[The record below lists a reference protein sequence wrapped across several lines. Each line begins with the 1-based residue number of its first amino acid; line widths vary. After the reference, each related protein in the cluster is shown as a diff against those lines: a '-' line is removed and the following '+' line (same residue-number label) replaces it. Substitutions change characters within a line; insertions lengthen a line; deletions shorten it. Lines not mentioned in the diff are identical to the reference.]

1 MQRRR
6 HKAPRVSLREGAQH
20 STEER
25 EAQPPVPHS
34 IFPGPIHQTPGSPHF
49 QGEKGPDSRA
59 RSPVESVEARIGD
72 FRDASQLACFL
83 ARPPPGPLG
92 VVDQIRVVLPR
103 LLESAAGPW
112 ELAIPR
118 GSHGWV
124 LSEHPILRA

>member
-1 MQRRR
+1 MQSRS
-6 HKAPRVSLREGAQH
+6 HEAPRVSLRKRAQH

-72 FRDASQLACFL
+72 FRDASQLAGFL

-103 LLESAAGPW
+103 LLESATGDRKLPW
-112 ELAIPR
+112 PR
-118 GSHGWV
+118 GCF
-124 LSEHPILRA
+124 